1 MGKKKR
7 KRKRSNGCS
16 SSSGSSSSSNSST
29 YILLNCEEVVEE
41 GTKNDMEALQKSFI
55 QCGVDSHVLRV
66 VKQEAYIEQLS
77 LQKDATIQ
85 KERKRV
91 ILRKK
96 QDEALKNATIADS
109 RKEQNQIQLRPALE
123 ELRKRRIK
131 YYT

>member
-66 VKQEAYIEQLS
+66 VKQEAYVEQLS